1 MTPVQSAVKK
11 RSVVLGGRKTSTSL
25 ENEFWEALR
34 DIAQSRQRHCPH
46 CLQQSRLNID
56 KTVYPLQSAYSFV
69 ITTARI
75 RGLASVLALL
85 TLSGQI

>member
-34 DIAQSRQRHCPH
+34 DIAQSQQRPLSSLLAAIKAEYRQNS
-46 CLQQSRLNID
+46 LS
-56 KTVYPLQSAYSFV
+56 SAIRIFV
-69 ITTARI
+69 RNHYRTH
-75 RGLASVLALL
+75 
-85 TLSGQI
+85 